1 MRKQETIVE
10 ICASKI
16 LITIKSKLMKKL
28 FFIALCSFGLM
39 ANNVSIASTTTTTSI
54 YSDSKIS
61 IKIKNDGD
69 NEITV
74 INAGSGGTYRL
85 SKNTV
90 VTIKMEEGDKLFVYE
105 KGKKGALLLE
115 ASPEMDGKVQLLS
128 KL

>member
-1 MRKQETIVE
+1 MIIGVKE
-10 ICASKI
+10 SKE
-16 LITIKSKLMKKL
+16 
-28 FFIALCSFGLM
+28 
-39 ANNVSIASTTTTTSI
+39 
-54 YSDSKIS
+54 IS

-69 NEITV
+69 DEITV

-90 VTIKMEEGDKLFVYE
+90 VTIKMDEGDKLFVYE

-115 ASPEMDGKVQLLS
+115 ASSDMDGKVQLLS